1 MLTLL
6 RDPHRRHLLLTLLVG
21 AGLVAY
27 LTGSITSIRGFD
39 LAMLLA
45 LFGGFPIYY
54 SSLTSLLKRKI
65 TADLA
70 VSIAA
75 FAALYLGYTGAGP
88 YSENMYLVA
97 AEVIFIMLIG
107 ESLENFAVG
116 RTRKGIAALL
126 ALRPETARVRRRHR
140 HDHAHEA
147 GHHHPHEHGP
157 HSHHGHEH
165 GHDDEHGHEHDQ
177 DYDYDCDYEKEGE
190 HGGDHDHELIVPA
203 EQIRSDDVV
212 IVRPGDRIPV
222 DGRVLV
228 GNSSVDQSP
237 ITGESLPADKTPGDE
252 VFAGTI
258 NLYGSLELAVERL
271 GEDTALEQIIH
282 LVEEAE
288 AAKAPSQRLAD
299 RYATWFVP
307 IVLALAGL
315 TWVFTGDA
323 WFTSGDVLR
332 AVAVLVVA
340 CPCAL
345 VLATPTAI
353 AAGIG
358 ALVRRGVLVKGGVVF
373 ESLGRLR
380 TVVFDKTG
388 TLTLARLRVAG
399 IVAAEGHSEADV
411 LRLAAAVERQSEH
424 PIGRLIVERADNDR
438 LERLDAADFAAR
450 PGLGA
455 EATVAGARVRVG
467 SPRFLEQ
474 AGVGVPAEFQTRLAE
489 LAGAGSTVVLAARDD
504 ELIGAVAVQD
514 TVRADARGTVHR
526 LRELGIERI
535 VMLTGDNPA
544 AAGAVAAELA
554 IDDVRASLL
563 PADKVEAVRQLQR
576 EAGPLAM
583 VGDGI
588 NDAPS
593 LATAD
598 VGVAMADIG
607 TDVAVASAD
616 VVLVGGDLMKLPDA
630 IEIGRRALK
639 IIWQNI
645 LGFAL
650 VFNVLAVAAASL
662 GWIGPVAAAIVH
674 QVSSLTVV
682 LNSMRLLIDRE
693 RWRARAE
700 SARTWV
706 VRRRRRLAAA
716 AAALGIV
723 VYALSGLHVVELG
736 EVAVVQRFGRIVRAA
751 EPPGLHYRL
760 PWPLGCHRIVRP
772 GEVRRVEVGFRTLAG
787 DFAEP
792 PAYEWNVQHRGGRH
806 EELAGEATVWTGD
819 ENLVVVAMVVQYRV
833 ADPVA
838 AVARVGQWATDGA
851 SKWDVLVRGMA
862 EAALRAEMS
871 RRPLESILGAG
882 RSEVEAAVCR
892 RLADALARC
901 GTGFAVKRVC
911 LGDVHP
917 PLEVVRS
924 FRDVASALEEKEAE
938 INKAQAYQFET
949 EALSRGKAT
958 GRLQAALGFRQ
969 ERTRKARGE
978 ADRFTAVAGA
988 YAGAAAVTRLR
999 MVLETLEQGLAGRR
1013 KIIFDRPQNGSRRQL
1028 FLGRKGLLGT
1038 MPAAPAEPSQESLQ
1052 SEESFQP

>member
-1 MLTLL
+1 MLSLL

-21 AGLVAY
+21 AGLAAY

-54 SSLTSLLKRKI
+54 ASLISLLKRKI

-75 FAALYLGYTGAGP
+75 FAALYLGYTGR

-116 RTRKGIAALL
+116 RTRRGIAGLL

-140 HDHAHEA
+140 HDHAHEPS
-147 GHHHPHEHGP
+147 HHHPHGHGP
-157 HSHHGHEH
+157 HARPGQ
-165 GHDDEHGHEHDQ
+165 DQEHDQ
-177 DYDYDCDYEKEGE
+177 DYDYDHEQEEGHE
-190 HGGDHDHELIVPA
+190 HELVIPA
-203 EQIRSDDVV
+203 DQIRPDDVV
-212 IVRPGDRIPV
+212 IVRPGDRIPI
-222 DGRVLV
+222 DGQVLA
-228 GNSSVDQSP
+228 GSSSVDQSP

-271 GEDTALEQIIH
+271 GEDTTLEQIIH

-288 AAKAPSQRLAD
+288 AAKAPTQRLAD

-307 IVLALAGL
+307 IVLALAAL
-315 TWVFTGDA
+315 TWIFTGET
-323 WFTSGDVLR
+323 WFTSGDVVR

-380 TVVFDKTG
+380 AVVFDKTG
-388 TLTLARLRVAG
+388 TLTLAKLRIAR
-399 IVAAEGHSEADV
+399 IVAAEGRGEADV

-424 PIGRLIVERADNDR
+424 PIGKLIVERADQDGIER
-438 LERLDAADFAAR
+438 LEVADFAAR

-467 SPRFLEQ
+467 SPRFVEQ
-474 AGVGVPAEFQTRLAE
+474 AGVHVPAELQARLTE
-489 LAGAGSTVVLAARDD
+489 LANAGCTVVLVVRGE

-514 TVRADARGTVHR
+514 TVRAEARGTVER

-544 AAGAVAAELA
+544 AAGAVAGVLA
-554 IDDVRASLL
+554 IGDTRASLL
-563 PADKVEAVRQLQR
+563 PPDKVEAVRQLQR
-576 EAGPLAM
+576 EAAPLAM

-593 LATAD
+593 LAAAD
-598 VGVAMADIG
+598 VGVAMAEIG
-607 TDVAVASAD
+607 TDVAIASAD
-616 VVLVGGDLMKLPDA
+616 VVLVGDDLMKLPDA
-630 IEIGRRALK
+630 IEIGRRALR

-650 VFNVLAVAAASL
+650 AFNALAVAAASL
-662 GWIGPVAAAIVH
+662 GWIGPVAAH
-674 QVSSLTVV
+674 
-682 LNSMRLLIDRE
+682 
-693 RWRARAE
+693 
-700 SARTWV
+700 
-706 VRRRRRLAAA
+706 
-716 AAALGIV
+716 
-723 VYALSGLHVVELG
+723 
-736 EVAVVQRFGRIVRAA
+736 FGRVVRAA

-760 PWPLGCHRIVRP
+760 PWPLGRHRIVRP
-772 GEVRRVEVGFRTLAG
+772 DEVRRVEVGFRTIPG
-787 DFAEP
+787 DFTEP
-792 PAYEWNVQHRGGRH
+792 TASEWNVQHRGGRH
-806 EELAGEATVWTGD
+806 ERLADESTVWTGD
-819 ENLVVVAMVVQYRV
+819 ENLVDVNLVVQYRV

-838 AVARVGQWATDGA
+838 ALVRVGEFGVQGVG
-851 SKWDVLVRGMA
+851 KWDMLVRDAA
-862 EAALRAEMS
+862 EAALRVEMS
-871 RRPLESILGAG
+871 RRPLEDVLSARRPEI
-882 RSEVEAAVCR
+882 EAAVGDG
-892 RLADALARC
+892 LSAALARW
-901 GTGFAVKRVC
+901 GTGFVVERVC
-911 LGDVHP
+911 LSDVHP
-917 PLEVVRS
+917 PLDVVPA
-924 FRDVASALEEKEAE
+924 FREVASSLEQKEAA
-938 INKAQAYQFET
+938 INNAEAYQFEQQ
-949 EALSRGKAT
+949 ALSRGKAVEM
-958 GRLQAALGFRQ
+958 REKAVGFGYD
-969 ERTRKARGE
+969 RTRMAAGNAE
-978 ADRFTAVAGA
+978 RFSAVARA
-988 YAGAAAVTRLR
+988 YAEGREVTRLR
-999 MVLETLEQGLAGRR
+999 LYLETIEQALAGR
-1013 KIIFDRPQNGSRRQL
+1013 KKVILDRPANGARRQL
-1028 FLGRKGLLGT
+1028 LLGPKGAWGT
-1038 MPAAPAEPSQESLQ
+1038 LPRMPIQESQAGL
-1052 SEESFQP
+1052 EENPENQGSVQP

>member
-1 MLTLL
+1 MLSLL
-6 RDPHRRHLLLTLLVG
+6 TDPHRRHLLLTLLVG
-21 AGLVAY
+21 AGLAAY
-27 LTGSITSIRGFD
+27 LSGSITSIRGFD

-54 SSLTSLLKRKI
+54 ASLTSLVKRRI

-75 FAALYLGYTGAGP
+75 FAALYLGYTGR

-116 RTRKGIAALL
+116 RTRRGIAALL

-140 HDHAHEA
+140 HDHAHEPSR
-147 GHHHPHEHGP
+147 H
-157 HSHHGHEH
+157 HSHGHGSHA
-165 GHDDEHGHEHDQ
+165 DREHDQ
-177 DYDYDCDYEKEGE
+177 DNDDDDEQE
-190 HGGDHDHELIVPA
+190 HEDEAAHDHELIIPA
-203 EQIRSDDVV
+203 DQIRRDDVV
-212 IVRPGDRIPV
+212 IVRPGDRIPI
-222 DGRVLV
+222 DGRVLA
-228 GNSSVDQSP
+228 GSSSVDQSP

-271 GEDTALEQIIH
+271 GEDTTLEQIIH

-288 AAKAPSQRLAD
+288 AAKAPTQRLAD

-307 IVLALAGL
+307 IVLATAAL
-315 TWVFTGDA
+315 TWILTGET
-323 WFTSGDVLR
+323 WFTSGNVVR

-380 TVVFDKTG
+380 AVVFDKTG
-388 TLTLARLRVAG
+388 TLTLAKLRVAR
-399 IVAAEGHSEADV
+399 IVAAEGHGEADV

-424 PIGRLIVERADNDR
+424 PIGRLIVERADEDGI
-438 LERLDAADFAAR
+438 ERLDLADFAAR

-455 EATVAGARVRVG
+455 EAAVAGARVRVG
-467 SPRFLEQ
+467 SPRFVEQ
-474 AGVGVPAEFQTRLAE
+474 AGARVPAEFQARLAE
-489 LAGAGSTVVLAARDD
+489 LANAGCTVVLIARGE
-504 ELIGAVAVQD
+504 ELIGAVAVED
-514 TVRADARGTVHR
+514 TVRAEARGTVER

-535 VMLTGDNPA
+535 AMLTGDNPA
-544 AAGAVAAELA
+544 AAGAVAEA
-554 IDDVRASLL
+554 IAIHDTRASLL

-576 EAGPLAM
+576 EAAPLAM

-593 LATAD
+593 LAAAD
-598 VGVAMADIG
+598 VGVAMAEIG
-607 TDVAVASAD
+607 TDVAIASAD
-616 VVLVGGDLMKLPDA
+616 VVLVGDDLMKLPDA
-630 IEIGRRALK
+630 IEIGRRALR

-650 VFNVLAVAAASL
+650 VFNALAVAAASL

-674 QVSSLTVV
+674 QLSSLTVV
-682 LNSMRLLIDRE
+682 LNSMRLLIDVE
-693 RWRARAE
+693 RWRARLQ
-700 SARTWV
+700 SARAWLE
-706 VRRRRRLAAA
+706 RRRRRLATA
-716 AAALGIV
+716 AAALV
-723 VYALSGLHVVELG
+723 VLIYALSGLHMVKLG
-736 EVAVVQRFGRIVRAA
+736 EVGVVQHFGRVVRAA

-760 PWPLGCHRIVRP
+760 PWPLGRHRIVRP
-772 GEVRRVEVGFRTLAG
+772 DEVRRVEVGFRTLAG

-806 EELAGEATVWTGD
+806 EELADEATVWTGD
-819 ENLVVVAMVVQYRV
+819 ENLVVVSMVVQYRV

-838 AVARVGQWATDGA
+838 AVVRIGERAGDGA
-851 SKWDVLVRGMA
+851 NKWDVLVRGLA

-871 RRPLESILGAG
+871 RRPLESILGA
-882 RSEVEAAVCR
+882 RRPEIEADVRR

-901 GTGFAVKRVC
+901 ETGFGVERVC

-924 FRDVASALEEKEAE
+924 FREVASSLEQKEAE
-938 INKAQAYQFET
+938 INKAQAYQYET
-949 EALSRGKAT
+949 EALSRGRAVEKLKA
-958 GRLQAALGFRQ
+958 AAGFLE
-969 ERTRKARGE
+969 ERTRKARGD
-978 ADRFTAVAGA
+978 AARFTAVARA
-988 YAGAAAVTRLR
+988 YAGAPEVTRLR
-999 MVLETLEQGLAGRR
+999 MVLESLEEGLAGRR
-1013 KIIFDRPQNGSRRQL
+1013 KIIFDRPPDGARRQL

-1038 MPAAPAEPSQESLQ
+1038 LPPAPAEPSQESLPD
-1052 SEESFQP
+1052 ERNLQP